1 MSVQPTRVQRI
12 NLFQDLNLEQ
22 CKLISSKVEMMTS
35 KPHSDLLVEG
45 EVGNTLLLIFQGEVE
60 VSNQIM
66 IKTKS
71 GFSQSRKAIV
81 RLKTTDPAPAEA
93 PVSEPTTFVVEEPAF
108 ATGEY
113 ALVSDE
119 AIRTANVTT
128 MTPTEY
134 GVLTFQD
141 FSQIVEDDPAIA
153 GPVFRRVARNAVEK
167 VKTGNADIANLTQA
181 FFYALSRG

>member
-1 MSVQPTRVQRI
+1 M
-12 NLFQDLNLEQ
+12 
-22 CKLISSKVEMMTS
+22 
-35 KPHSDLLVEG
+35 
-45 EVGNTLLLIFQGEVE
+45 
-60 VSNQIM
+60 
-66 IKTKS
+66 
-71 GFSQSRKAIV
+71 
-81 RLKTTDPAPAEA
+81 
-93 PVSEPTTFVVEEPAF
+93 SEPTTFVVEEPAF